1 MGRLSDFFF
10 CISLYLINETTNK
23 TNMINFSRL
32 KTKKLQWQGR
42 GIKIKEEI

>member
-1 MGRLSDFFF
+1 MCKLSDFFYG
-10 CISLYLINETTNK
+10 ISLYLIIETTNK